1 MFNGKNTLVVFG
13 DSNVWGAE
21 MPNCPEMQRDFKSIV
36 YNPNNIKIWPHHI
49 RRSFSGV
56 LAERHNMQIL
66 NLSIPGCSND
76 TIFRRINK
84 FLQGYYPVD
93 LNDCFVMIF
102 WTSVERREFY
112 SYYSEQFGADGQG
125 RYFNYSPVWADLYK
139 AGIKKKFN
147 KIYSRF
153 VFSEEF
159 DITKTFNYIYSLNAI
174 LSYKG
179 IDFVQ
184 GYSLYKDEISNLV
197 IEHKLPNFISHE
209 CIDSVHAIP
218 ADLARQHFKTKTNP
232 LAPNL
237 YQFEGSHPTELG
249 HLEIANRY
257 EELLNQRQAT

>member
-1 MFNGKNTLVVFG
+1 MFNDKKTLVVFG

-21 MPNCPEMQRDFKSIV
+21 LPNVPEMQKDFKSIV
-36 YNPNNIKIWPHHI
+36 YDPSNIEIWPHHI

-102 WTSVERREFY
+102 WTSVERRELY
-112 SYYSEQFGADGQG
+112 SHYSGEG

-139 AGIKKKFN
+139 DSIVKKFH

-197 IEHKLPNFISHE
+197 IEHNVPNFISHTQN
-209 CIDSVHAIP
+209 DSVHTIAAKAAGHLSCP
-218 ADLARQHFKTKTNP
+218 NP
-232 LAPNL
+232 
-237 YQFEGSHPTELG
+237 YQYKGSHPTELG
-249 HLEIANRY
+249 HTAIADRF
-257 EELLNQRQAT
+257 EQLLKQRQAT

>member
-93 LNDCFVMIF
+93 LNDCFVMVF

-139 AGIKKKFN
+139 GGIKKKFN

-209 CIDSVHAIP
+209 CIDSIHAIP
-218 ADLARQHFKTKTNP
+218 ADLARQHFKTKTKP

-237 YQFEGSHPTELG
+237 YQFEGTHPTELG

-257 EELLNQRQAT
+257 EELLKQRQAT

>member
-21 MPNCPEMQRDFKSIV
+21 MPNCPDMQRDFKSIV
-36 YNPNNIKIWPHHI
+36 YDPNNIKIWPHHI

-102 WTSVERREFY
+102 WTSVERRELY
-112 SYYSEQFGADGQG
+112 SHYSGEG
-125 RYFNYSPVWADLYK
+125 RYFNYSPVWSHLYK
-139 AGIKKKFN
+139 DSIVKKFH

-159 DITKTFNYIYSLNAI
+159 DITKTFNYIYSSNAL

-179 IDFVQ
+179 INFLQ
-184 GYSLYKDEISNLV
+184 GYSLFKDEIYNLV
-197 IEHKLPNFISHE
+197 NEHKIPNFISYNQN
-209 CIDSVHAIP
+209 DSIHTIAAKAAGRLSCP
-218 ADLARQHFKTKTNP
+218 NP
-232 LAPNL
+232 
-237 YQFEGSHPTELG
+237 YQYKGSHPSELG
-249 HLEIANRY
+249 HTVIADRY
-257 EELLNQRQAT
+257 QELIKQR

>member
-102 WTSVERREFY
+102 WSSVERREFY
-112 SYYSEQFGADGQG
+112 SYYSEQFGADDQG

-139 AGIKKKFN
+139 GGIKKKFN

-179 IDFVQ
+179 IDFAQ

-197 IEHKLPNFISHE
+197 IEHKLPNFISHKHT
-209 CIDSVHAIP
+209 DSIHTIA
-218 ADLARQHFKTKTNP
+218 ASAATNGP
-232 LAPNL
+232 CPNP

-257 EELLNQRQAT
+257 EELLKQRQAT